1 MRYNRIKHR
10 FHCQQFCLTFACKQS
25 LNERRIYLAK
35 GGEEGKG
42 EKEGK
47 GGGKGGND
55 QKRRDARVRSAK
67 KQRKQ
72 CAGPAG
78 NVASEIHTR
87 HATLKEDIKA
97 KGKQHHKNV

>member
-1 MRYNRIKHR
+1 MNAVFTLR
-10 FHCQQFCLTFACKQS
+10 
-25 LNERRIYLAK
+25 
-35 GGEEGKG
+35 KG
-42 EKEGK
+42 EKKERGERRK
-47 GGGKGGND
+47 GRGQGGND